1 MSKAG
6 LSAALLLQVLLLA
19 LPAAGAGQKTPAVQA
34 AAESGASTEPPY
46 FLDLMT
52 REKPAEPAGKDA
64 AGKQEDGA
72 AAKTGGARRSAPTKF
87 VDIYYGWASTD
98 DSNVSASY
106 ENPCFLFC
114 TYDLQSAQRKVRFD
128 SSNVFGIRIGGWLD
142 GYPSIGLAADF
153 SYLQARAP
161 GVTIWY
167 VPISFVVLG
176 RYGFLRTDA
185 LPEGRVQIY
194 GGLMISEVIGD
205 IEVDFRPQ
213 MTTPV
218 GGFTFDFNL
227 AGGLLLGA
235 AWHFPSYALFSE
247 FRMMNASLEY
257 DVSGDDALFGGSE
270 KAKAD
275 LDTKQIV
282 IGVSYKF

>member
-1 MSKAG
+1 MNKAG
-6 LSAALLLQVLLLA
+6 FSIAVLLQILLLA
-19 LPAAGAGQKTPAVQA
+19 VPTAGAGQKTPAVQEGA
-34 AAESGASTEPPY
+34 ASESGASAEPPY

-52 REKPAEPAGKDA
+52 KEKPAEPAGKDT
-64 AGKQEDGA
+64 AGT

-87 VDIYYGWASTD
+87 VDVFYGWASTD
-98 DSNVSASY
+98 DSNVSASS

-114 TYDLQSAQRKVRFD
+114 TYNLQSSQRRVEFD
-128 SSNVFGIRIGGWLD
+128 SSSVFGIRIGGWLE

-167 VPISFVVLG
+167 VPISFAVLG

-282 IGVSYKF
+282 IGASYKF